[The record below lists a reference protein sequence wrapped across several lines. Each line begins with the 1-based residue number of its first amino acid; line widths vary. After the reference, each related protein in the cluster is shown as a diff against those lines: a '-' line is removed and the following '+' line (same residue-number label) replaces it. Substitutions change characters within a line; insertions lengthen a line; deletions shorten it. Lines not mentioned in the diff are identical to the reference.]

1 MSKKMQSAIISA
13 LLAGKA
19 WIFDD
24 DETLKEI
31 YGLGLDMFKE
41 PHQHL
46 SDKQRVSLN
55 AMLDVAEA
63 LAGKD
68 RYDILEGKEQSGW
81 GAGRDALN
89 HWFKEQKISA
99 AFIER
104 IDQALEVSQ
113 VLPIQLIQREKSEE
127 FPEVKDAD
135 SGKEDVV
142 LAILGT
148 EALSRPLT
156 GEFRDACNTILHH
169 AWERHRKQYRQAKK
183 ALEKKR
189 IKSMSLVKKIEDT
202 KYVTQKMLCDATK
215 AVKAYRDAV
224 SWFPAEEE
232 KANGLAEHEEFLKQV
247 VVTAVAQAKKRP
259 KEKITAESF
268 SSPARR
274 RRALCAC
281 RVKPVVLAAAGDID
295 EIWALYVQLFEVVP
309 GEAFVPQ
316 MDLDDRNPSGQDDWQ
331 RSDDLGVEGFSNMD
345 DAQLNHLL
353 QFPGGRPALF
363 AEFRSQGGKCA
374 WDKAV
379 SSDFIEGNT
388 DMQPLS
394 LLWHQRVG
402 VAALADKMWL
412 KKENSG
418 GVPGILV
425 ADDVG
430 VGKMALMM
438 GAIVMIIDAYWIQEV
453 VAGRG
458 KPTGVTVDLN
468 KTNVRK
474 APMLEE
480 RPFFA
485 GQATIPSLPH
495 VIVVPNSLVGQWY
508 AELRTFFAPKA
519 VEIYEYPTAEKQ
531 FRAFWTGDWAT
542 SKTPLVNRV
551 ILVSHSVMTTSG
563 KAFDVRKGKAGKN
576 TGKAADAQRHI
587 KSQVLTKTCI
597 WFEQKF
603 LTCVVDEA
611 HVFRNPTANFYA
623 LLELTKAVLV
633 SLLPTATP
641 LYTSPKDLCNLGRL
655 ARIPYF
661 CGHQGDDCEKEHWK
675 SLRAARSAISRQDK
689 EEAATHTVK
698 ILAGGATTATTEY
711 EESASTA
718 RARDVTREWI
728 SDIKQ
733 GYSGHVIRRTVESKT
748 HDGKKINDMLPPYR
762 MIIVPVHMKGD
773 EMENINDGLDRI
785 SNKMMEGD
793 SESFNTK
800 FYLVA
805 RTKVAFPRHTSPTY
819 PTVKTLEEWSNVRST
834 KVDVLVTLL
843 TWHLESDGHPVH
855 EFNVDSNFGKDEG
868 QEVYPNARNQ
878 EFPHLMSMGKRKI
891 LVYTEFP
898 MMVPLLSSG
907 LKLHNIVP
915 LTLNGSHGVDERNE
929 IVKKFNADPSARVL
943 LFSSV
948 GAVGLNLTVAS
959 VVILFDQCWSRM
971 LVNQIIGRAWRL
983 GQQEVVLVYNMVAL
997 GTVDVLMVEH
1007 GEGKGTMLEQFLS
1020 VNPGTH
1026 SYFCVIISTHH
1037 TNKHNTF
1044 QPYQPHQPTKPT
1056 TPPNPTNQPG
1066 IANRLQLAAA
1076 GGRHVQDCDNDGE
1089 EDSTSDDDTEAQETS
1104 PNAPSQPV
1112 AESPRDT
1119 VSRKLYTRP
1128 AKVMKTGSKCSE
1140 DGEVLD
1146 LTLPDDS
1153 EQPEPEPEPN
1163 GGLPPLPAGGSS
1175 PPAGP
1180 LGELPAAGNKG
1191 DPKHVT
1197 GTGSG
1202 SHGQPPLMQ
1211 DKQGNARA
1219 DAPSS
1224 SSPNKEPL
1232 SQHICTTRAGVEL
1245 KPETRLQPLVG
1256 ATMDNDSNFAEVHN
1270 DASLCDDANMFDP
1283 LTMENDIPMSPQTCV
1298 HQEHELMGGLLDEPT
1313 QMMSRAS
1320 LATSQP
1326 IQDHTSNLSH
1336 SRSWKT
1342 IAKRR
1347 RSSTASSGSSST
1359 NPCPLKSP
1367 PHISPPQKKVVV
1379 LASRASSNIV
1389 TPSTSRPLRS
1399 YSAAPIPTNAP
1410 VPRGARIGPG
1420 FFRGKGTGNYTRGTP
1435 R

>member
-13 LLAGKA
+13 LLAGRT
-19 WIFDD
+19 WIFED

-31 YGLGLDMFKE
+31 YGLGPDMFKE

-55 AMLDVAEA
+55 TMLDVAEA

-68 RYDILEGKEQSGW
+68 RYEILEGKEQSGW

-89 HWFKEQKISA
+89 HWFKEQKVSA

-127 FPEVKDAD
+127 FPEVKDAE

-169 AWERHRKQYRQAKK
+169 AWERHRKRYRRAKE
-183 ALEKKR
+183 ALGKKR
-189 IKSMSLVKKIEDT
+189 IKSMSLVKQIEDT
-202 KYVTQKMLCDATK
+202 KDVTKKMLRDATK

-224 SWFPAEEE
+224 AWFPAEEE

-259 KEKITAESF
+259 KEKIAAESPN
-268 SSPARR
+268 SPARGR
-274 RRALCAC
+274 GASRAC
-281 RVKPVVLAAAGDID
+281 RVKPVALAAAGDID

-309 GEAFVPQ
+309 GEALVPQ

-363 AEFRSQGGKCA
+363 AEFRSQSGKCA

-379 SSDFIEGNT
+379 SLDFIKGNA

-412 KKENSG
+412 KKENSD
-418 GVPGILV
+418 GVPGVLV
-425 ADDVG
+425 ADEVG
-430 VGKMALMM
+430 VGKTALMM
-438 GAIVMIIDAYWIQEV
+438 GAIAMIIDAYWVQEV
-453 VAGRG
+453 AAGRG

-468 KTNVRK
+468 KTNMRK

-495 VIVVPNSLVGQWY
+495 VIVVPNSLVRQWY

-542 SKTPLVNRV
+542 SKTPLVNRI

-563 KAFDVRKGKAGKN
+563 KAFDVRKGKASKN
-576 TGKAADAQRHI
+576 TGKATDAQRRI
-587 KSQVLTKTCI
+587 KSPALMKTCI

-603 LTCVVDEA
+603 LTCVVDEG
-611 HVFRNPTANFYA
+611 HVFRNLTANFYA
-623 LLELTKAVLV
+623 LLELTKAALV
-633 SLLPTATP
+633 SLLCTATP

-655 ARIPYF
+655 AGIPYF
-661 CGHQGDDCEKEHWK
+661 CGHQGDDREKEHWK
-675 SLRAARSAISRQDK
+675 LLRAARRAISRQDK
-689 EEAATHTVK
+689 EEAATHTIK
-698 ILAGGATTATTEY
+698 ILAGGATTATTQY

-718 RARDVTREWI
+718 RARDVTRKWI

-733 GYSGHVIRRTVESKT
+733 GYNGRVIRRTVESKT
-748 HDGKKINDMLPPYR
+748 HDGKKINDTLPPYL
-762 MIIVPVHMKGD
+762 MIIAPVHMKGD
-773 EMENINDGLDRI
+773 EMENINDGLDHI
-785 SNKMMEGD
+785 SNKTVGDILGD
-793 SESFNTK
+793 SERFNRK

-805 RTKVAFPRHTSPTY
+805 RTKAAFPRHTSPIY
-819 PTVKTLEEWSNVRST
+819 PIVKTLEEWSNVRST

-843 TWHLESDGHPVH
+843 TWHLESDEHPVH
-855 EFNVDSNFGKDEG
+855 EFNVDSNFTEGAADQAHVKNAGAEPSQRDSEDDVKNEG
-868 QEVYPNARNQ
+868 QDLCPNTRNQ
-878 EFPHLMSMGKRKI
+878 KFPHLMSMGKRKI

-898 MMVPLLSSG
+898 MMVPLLSSV

-915 LTLNGSHGVDERNE
+915 LTLNGSHGMDERNE
-929 IVKKFNADPSARVL
+929 IVKKFNTDPSARVL
-943 LFSSV
+943 LFSNV

-1020 VNPGTH
+1020 ANSGV
-1026 SYFCVIISTHH
+1026 
-1037 TNKHNTF
+1037 
-1044 QPYQPHQPTKPT
+1044 
-1056 TPPNPTNQPG
+1056 
-1066 IANRLQLAAA
+1066 ANRLQLAAA
-1076 GGRHVQDCDNDGE
+1076 GGRHIQDCDNDGE
-1089 EDSTSDDDTEAQETS
+1089 EDSTSDDDIEVQETS

-1112 AESPRDT
+1112 AGSPRDT
-1119 VSRKLYTRP
+1119 VSRKSYTRP
-1128 AKVMKTGSKCSE
+1128 VKVMKTGSKCSGSE

-1153 EQPEPEPEPN
+1153 EHDKGEQTALTPKGKSKSKGEPTLMAATAQKGKDKANATESPPD
-1163 GGLPPLPAGGSS
+1163 GSPPLPAGGSS

-1180 LGELPAAGNKG
+1180 L
-1191 DPKHVT
+1191 
-1197 GTGSG
+1197 
-1202 SHGQPPLMQ
+1202 
-1211 DKQGNARA
+1211 
-1219 DAPSS
+1219 
-1224 SSPNKEPL
+1224 
-1232 SQHICTTRAGVEL
+1232 TRAGVEL
-1245 KPETRLQPLVG
+1245 KPETHLQSLLG
-1256 ATMDNDSNFAEVHN
+1256 ATMDVGSNFADVDN
-1270 DASLCDDANMFDP
+1270 DVSPCDDANMFDP
-1283 LTMENDIPMSPQTCV
+1283 LTMENDMLMSPQ
-1298 HQEHELMGGLLDEPT
+1298 ERERMGGLLDEPT

-1326 IQDHTSNLSH
+1326 IQNHTSNLSH

-1359 NPCPLKSP
+1359 NTCPPKSP
-1367 PHISPPQKKVVV
+1367 PHISPPRKKVAV
-1379 LASRASSNIV
+1379 LASGASLSIV
-1389 TPSTSRPLRS
+1389 THSIRRPLRS

-1420 FFRGKGTGNYTRGTP
+1420 FFRGRETGNYTRST